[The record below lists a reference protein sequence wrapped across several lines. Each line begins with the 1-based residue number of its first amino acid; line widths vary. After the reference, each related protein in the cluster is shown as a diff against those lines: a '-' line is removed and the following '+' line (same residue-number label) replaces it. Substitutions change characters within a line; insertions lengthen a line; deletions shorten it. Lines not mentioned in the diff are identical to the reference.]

1 MVDTRSM
8 KAKLKD
14 AKELVAKGTAAT
26 ATAAVA
32 TAAVA
37 TAAATATATAT
48 ASANVKKGK
57 KAKGASAGT
66 SGGSVKKDG
75 SGVKGG
81 SVKKDAL
88 IAVPSGG
95 LIPAMLH
102 HTVESNVQSIGN
114 MMVITN
120 ALLQLAGRQETRI
133 GTLEAKQKADV
144 ASLHGTIHGIEEKI
158 DAIERKIAN

>member
-1 MVDTRSM
+1 MLLLQHLQQPPSSLLYFFVPLLLVALLALLPPEAAVHCFAAMDRVKVSV
-8 KAKLKD
+8 LNLL
-14 AKELVAKGTAAT
+14 ELVADKGWE
-26 ATAAVA
+26 VL
-32 TAAVA
+32 VWL
-37 TAAATATATAT
+37 
-48 ASANVKKGK
+48 KQE
-57 KAKGASAGT
+57 
-66 SGGSVKKDG
+66 D
-75 SGVKGG
+75 
-81 SVKKDAL
+81 

-102 HTVESNVQSIGN
+102 HTVESNVQSIEN

-158 DAIERKIAN
+158 DEIERKIAN